1 MADRL
6 KLDEDPL
13 GIPVDQTRYLG
24 MVSSLM
30 YLAASRPDL
39 VFVLCMCAM
48 YQAKP
53 TKSTLRQLNE
63 SFSIF
68 EEPLTGD
75 SGIRREELMA
85 LTAYADVWTMQVVKT
100 QGEAEY
106 IAMSGCSAQILWM
119 RSQLTDY
126 GFAFNMLLLLCYH
139 SAICS
144 CCNNVQHSRSKH
156 IDIRHHFIREQVE
169 NGVVELYFV
178 TTGYQLVDIF
188 TKALPRERFKFIL
201 SATWNDR
208 YDSGYSQ
215 RLQKRMKRS
224 KNMVFM
230 YPLYDDEILPFNSWV
245 PIGKSNFV
253 LGSSKEAK
261 KKPIFQISV
270 RYYAKQHNFF
280 RAFMLSALFQLLHAN
295 LLREAL
301 EITPIDQAHQ
311 FVSPPSGDAII
322 DFVNGLG
329 YPGAVH
335 FVSRMVVN
343 HLYQPWRAILSMINQ
358 CLTGKTSGIW

>member
-24 MVSSLM
+24 MVGSLM

-85 LTAYADVWTMQVVKT
+85 LTAYAD
-100 QGEAEY
+100 ADH
-106 IAMSGCSAQILWM
+106 AGCQDTRRITSAS
-119 RSQLTDY
+119 SQFLRDK
-126 GFAFNMLLLLCYH
+126 L
-139 SAICS
+139 
-144 CCNNVQHSRSKH
+144 HSRSKH

-230 YPLYDDEILPFNSWV
+230 YPLYFRLQPAFQSGDIIVEKDVFSPIYRYDDEILPFNSWV